1 MVKCAPAHSFQYAL
15 PAKDGSLHRGRRR
28 EKIQGMRGPAITLQ
42 CDCGAEG
49 RVPFGGRWACPECGR
64 SYDTTAIPAG
74 EYERIVS
81 AVRSYRIAGFA
92 MMAVIAAMVL
102 ALALS
107 HRPVQIF
114 AGLPLI
120 LLVWFMYVRPVFRR
134 RYRRAI
140 ADVPTW
146 QLHSEPVGDK

>member
-1 MVKCAPAHSFQYAL
+1 
-15 PAKDGSLHRGRRR
+15 
-28 EKIQGMRGPAITLQ
+28 MRGPAITLR
-42 CDCGAEG
+42 CDCGADG
-49 RVPFGGRWACPECGR
+49 RVPFGARWACPECGR
-64 SYDTTAIPAG
+64 SYDTTAIPPG

-81 AVRSYRIAGFA
+81 AVRHYRIAGLA

-107 HRPVQIF
+107 HQPVQIF